1 MNKHTKIFLI
11 SLYILY
17 GWFLYYTYVLID
29 SFTFDTEIIFFIVI
43 LIILMNLSMFYNYKS
58 KVQTAIFLPALIPA
72 IVIFNPFWNIIIA
85 TLGSV
90 KFMKFKEGK
99 LIWYK
104 FIFNRVMLG
113 LSAGISAYIFNIFY
127 VDYFNNNIILSILI
141 ASIVYFIINNLLLFI
156 VINLSEEKQEIS
168 FMVYLTEL
176 SKNIF
181 VSYFL
186 GLLLYFSYT
195 QFGKL
200 FFLLVIILIYIVK
213 DFFFSRI
220 QLLNS
225 FTQVIESFLKV
236 IDSKDH
242 YTEGHCERVAKYTNK
257 LCDAANVNQRKKE
270 RIVNMAKIHDIGKI
284 YVDDE
289 ILKSED
295 VLSDEEFKEMKKHSK
310 YGYELLKDIDM
321 LNDDLEIILHHHEFY
336 NGNGYPKGIK
346 EKEIPLGSRIL
357 NICDSF
363 DVMTTGR
370 SYKKAL
376 NKEETIREFER
387 CSGKQFDPELAD
399 EIIKLIKNGEL
410 DESFKDK
417 NI

>member
-1 MNKHTKIFLI
+1 MNREVKSFLAIEFIVFVLLVIAELNIYTISSFKI
-11 SLYILY
+11 
-17 GWFLYYTYVLID
+17 D
-29 SFTFDTEIIFFIVI
+29 IIFFTLTLLI
-43 LIILMNLSMFYNYKS
+43 LSNLSEFLNFKS
-58 KVQTAIFLPALIPA
+58 STSTSISLPVLIPA
-72 IVIFNPFWNIIIA
+72 MTMLNPFWITLIAFVGTSELSIKENNIPWFKFLFNRCMFGIAAGSAAIIYNVALEYITTNIIIS
-85 TLGSV
+85 L
-90 KFMKFKEGK
+90 FF
-99 LIWYK
+99 
-104 FIFNRVMLG
+104 
-113 LSAGISAYIFNIFY
+113 
-127 VDYFNNNIILSILI
+127 
-141 ASIVYFIINNLLLFI
+141 ASITYF
-156 VINLSEEKQEIS
+156 VINISMVYAVIYLSGEKQKITYSVFLSELFKS
-168 FMVYLTEL
+168 
-176 SKNIF
+176 IF

-186 GLLLYFSYT
+186 GLILYFSFI

-200 FFLLVIILIYIVK
+200 FFLLVIILIYISR

-220 QLLNS
+220 QVLNT
-225 FTQVIESFLKV
+225 FTQIIESFLKV

-242 YTEGHCERVAKYTNK
+242 YTEGHCERVGNYTKK
-257 LCDAANVNQRKKE
+257 LCNSLNVSQHKKE
-270 RIVNMAKIHDIGKI
+270 KIVNMAKIHDIGKI

-295 VLSDEEFKEMKKHSK
+295 VLNDEEFKEMKRHSK